1 MNEVIDYEC
10 GVDGVRV
17 CGATTDGR
25 TTEDDDGMETRT
37 VDVDVR
43 GVCGRG

>member
-1 MNEVIDYEC
+1 MIDYEC

-25 TTEDDDGMETRT
+25 TDDDGMETRT